1 VKKCQNYYEM
11 LAMRREKKLLAMK
24 IGMTVVLAASK
35 LSRSFEDASRV

>member
-1 VKKCQNYYEM
+1 MPKLLRNACHEERK
-11 LAMRREKKLLAMK
+11 KKLLAMK